1 MVDSRKT
8 FINIALI
15 LSKHSKCV
23 GAQVGA
29 VIVKDDRI
37 LSTGYNGTPKG
48 YSNCCDVWDHQITP
62 EHYEWSKKYEIH
74 AEQNAIIWAAR
85 KGIEIEGSDI
95 YTTMRPCSQCT
106 KLIIGSGIKNIYYNM
121 DYSKESYLNSELE
134 SFINDNDVNIIQIN
148 V

>member
-1 MVDSRKT
+1 MNSTVSYMK
-8 FINIALI
+8 IAQIIAQRSNCL
-15 LSKHSKCV
+15 

-29 VIVKDDRI
+29 IIVKEDRI

-48 YSNCCDVWDHQITP
+48 YPNCCDVWDHQITP

-85 KGIEIEGSDI
+85 KGISIEGADI
-95 YTTMRPCSQCT
+95 YTTMRPCAQCT
-106 KLIIGSGIKNIYYNM
+106 KLIIGSGIKNIYYNE
-121 DYSKESYLNSELE
+121 DYSKEYHLNNEME
-134 SFINDNDVNIIQIN
+134 EFILNNGINIIKVN